1 MNNIALGRYLPLTS
15 IIHNMDPRAK
25 IGAMLL
31 MMVAI
36 FIPAGYT
43 GYIIIGIAV
52 VLTALLAKLK
62 LSFLWRAMKPM
73 LFILSFLLII
83 NLLVVRSGDVLITI
97 GSWNIYTDALTQTL
111 YIVIRLALM
120 IMITTILTATTKPL
134 ELTLGIE
141 DLLKP
146 FKVIG
151 VPAHDIAMMIS
162 IALRFIPTLIEET
175 QRIMKAQASRGVDME
190 NGKLMEKVKAIL
202 SLIVPLFVSAFQ
214 RAEEL
219 AYAMEA
225 RGYIPSRPRTRY
237 KQLKMHGKDVALL
250 LLSVLILVG
259 MIVLSMTDLG
269 FF

>member
-31 MMVAI
+31 MIVAI

-73 LFILSFLLII
+73 LFMLSFLLII
-83 NLLVVRSGDVLITI
+83 NLLVVRSGDVLITS

-190 NGKLMEKVKAIL
+190 NGKLMEKIRAIL

>member
-62 LSFLWRAMKPM
+62 LSFLWRAMKQM
-73 LFILSFLLII
+73 LFMLSFLLII
-83 NLLVVRSGDVLITI
+83 NLLVVRSGDVPITI

>member
-73 LFILSFLLII
+73 LFMLSFLLII

-250 LLSVLILVG
+250 LLSVLIPVG

>member
-73 LFILSFLLII
+73 LFMLSFLLII

-175 QRIMKAQASRGVDME
+175 QSIMKAQASRGVDME